1 MIYDIIIMIVN
12 KGMNVRLFMTV
23 VKFLFVLALAV
34 PLMVFMGYYIVNL
47 QKEFLKNVKE
57 QQAQTQKKRHSN
69 VDEKRVP
76 QSRSLRRKTYDDS
89 EYRMNAQQEERVK
102 NVKPAYDSK
111 RANFDNSAMKRRY
124 EQSVMKQR
132 NAYAKTA
139 SESEIH
145 DRDINKS
152 KVRKK
157 SKRQRR
163 KELRNKSKS

>member
-1 MIYDIIIMIVN
+1 M
-12 KGMNVRLFMTV
+12 
-23 VKFLFVLALAV
+23 
-34 PLMVFMGYYIVNL
+34 P
-47 QKEFLKNVKE
+47 
-57 QQAQTQKKRHSN
+57 
-69 VDEKRVP
+69 
-76 QSRSLRRKTYDDS
+76 
-89 EYRMNAQQEERVK
+89 QQEERVK

-157 SKRQRR
+157 SKRQREKNLEIR
-163 KELRNKSKS
+163 GSHEEYRYKKRILYIV

>member
-111 RANFDNSAMKRRY
+111 RANFDNSAMK
-124 EQSVMKQR
+124 QR

-145 DRDINKS
+145 DRDINTS

-163 KELRNKSKS
+163 KELRNKRKS